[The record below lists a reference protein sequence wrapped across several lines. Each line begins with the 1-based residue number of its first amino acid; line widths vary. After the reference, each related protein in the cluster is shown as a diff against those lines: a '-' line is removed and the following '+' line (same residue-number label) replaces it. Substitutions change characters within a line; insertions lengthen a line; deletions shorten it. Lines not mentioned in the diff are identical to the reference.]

1 MANEYT
7 VNAAD
12 LTAVADAIRE
22 KGGISAALSFPDG
35 FAQAIAAIESG
46 SESGSQVAKGTII
59 RTTASK
65 NINLSLDFSPTV
77 FVAVSTKTM
86 YKSNVIKTIII
97 INEKQYACIESY
109 SYDSDSYNY
118 SYYTSSSSGIIYDNG
133 TAIITAQYNFAK
145 SEYAW
150 LAVA

>member
-22 KGGISAALSFPDG
+22 KGRISAALSFPDG

-46 SESGSQVAKGTII
+46 SQVAKGTITP
-59 RTTASK
+59 TTASK
-65 NINLSLDFSPTV
+65 NISLSLDFSPTV

-86 YKSNVIKTIII
+86 YSSGVIKTIII
-97 INEKQYACIESY
+97 INGKQYSCIESY
-109 SYDSDSYNY
+109 KSASGSYNY
-118 SYYTSSSSGIIYDNG
+118 SYYTSSSSGINYDNG
-133 TAIITAQYNFAK
+133 TATITAQKNFAK
-145 SEYAW
+145 SDYAW

>member
-12 LTAVADAIRE
+12 LTAVADAIRAKAGTSE
-22 KGGISAALSFPDG
+22 GLLFPDG
-35 FAQAIAAIESG
+35 FTAAIAAI
-46 SESGSQVAKGTII
+46 ESGSQVAKGTLI

-86 YKSNVIKTIII
+86 FKSNVIKTIII
-97 INEKQYACIESY
+97 INGEQYACIESY
-109 SYDSDSYNY
+109 SHNSDSYNY

-133 TAIITAQYNFAK
+133 TAIITAQYNFAA
-145 SEYAW
+145 SDYAW

>member
-12 LTAVADAIRE
+12 LTAVADAIRAKTGTSE
-22 KGGISAALSFPDG
+22 GLIFPDG

-46 SESGSQVAKGTII
+46 SQVAKGTLN
-59 RTTASK
+59 RTTDSK

-77 FVAVSTKTM
+77 FVAASTKTM
-86 YKSNVIKTIII
+86 HKSNVIKTIII
-97 INEKQYACIESY
+97 INGNQYACIESY
-109 SYDSDSYNY
+109 KNTSDSYTY
-118 SYYTSSSSGIIYDNG
+118 SYYTSSRSGIIYDNG
-133 TAIITAQYNFAK
+133 TAIITAQYNFAA
-145 SEYAW
+145 SDYAW

>member
-12 LTAVADAIRE
+12 LTAVADAIRAKTGTSE
-22 KGGISAALSFPDG
+22 GLSFPDG

-46 SESGSQVAKGTII
+46 SQVAKGTLI

-86 YKSNVIKTIII
+86 FKSNVIKTIII
-97 INEKQYACIESY
+97 INGEQYACIESY
-109 SYDSDSYNY
+109 SHNSDSYNY

-133 TAIITAQYNFAK
+133 TAIITAQYNFAA
-145 SEYAW
+145 SNYAW

>member
-7 VNAAD
+7 VNASD
-12 LTAVADAIRE
+12 LTAVADAIRAKAGTSE
-22 KGGISAALSFPDG
+22 GLSFPDG

-46 SESGSQVAKGTII
+46 SQVAKGTIT

-77 FVAVSTKTM
+77 FVAVSTKKM
-86 YKSNVIKTIII
+86 YSSNVIKTIII
-97 INEKQYACIESY
+97 INGKQYACIESY
-109 SYDSDSYNY
+109 SNTSDSYNY
-118 SYYTSSSSGIIYDNG
+118 RYYTSSSSGIIYDNG

-145 SEYAW
+145 SDYAW